1 MRISDW
7 SSDVCSSDLSIE
19 RPLIMPQAILSHC
32 RERWPQQRRVDASF
46 AGILTASRRAALNDW
61 LRLSGLEQLS
71 LPGEAPGPFGR
82 LLRKA
87 ARVLGVPFASS
98 VGTENVKLH
107 LSDQGRL
114 FPRKSWNA
122 AYYDLIL
129 SSKFVTCP
137 TGALTRTGVA

>member
-87 ARVLGVPFASS
+87 ERVLGVPFACRSEERR
-98 VGTENVKLH
+98 VGK
-107 LSDQGRL
+107 
-114 FPRKSWNA
+114 A
-122 AYYDLIL
+122 
-129 SSKFVTCP
+129 
-137 TGALTRTGVA
+137 